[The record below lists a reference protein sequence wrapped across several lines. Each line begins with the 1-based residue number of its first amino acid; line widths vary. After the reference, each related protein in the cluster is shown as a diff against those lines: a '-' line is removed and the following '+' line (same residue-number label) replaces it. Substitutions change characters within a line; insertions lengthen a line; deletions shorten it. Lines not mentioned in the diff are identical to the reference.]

1 MKIAVVDDNK
11 EVLNSIEELLNNS
24 IFGNNDIYTYQD
36 TYKLEK
42 LLLKENI
49 DLLFIDIKLEDNNGI
64 DFIKNNKKILNHTNI
79 VYITGY
85 DEYIEKIFETEPIYL
100 LKKPI
105 TKDKLLKVFNKIF
118 DKQND
123 KYLLLKTGKE
133 ICKIPIKDIVYIES
147 FGRIVEIHLINNVK
161 KPFYNKISNI
171 IDLLP
176 NNFIRTHKSYIV
188 NLNKVKNYNKKE
200 ITMDNNTII
209 PISRL
214 KYSEINNKIT
224 NYIKEMNTYE

>member
-1 MKIAVVDDNK
+1 M
-11 EVLNSIEELLNNS
+11 
-24 IFGNNDIYTYQD
+24 
-36 TYKLEK
+36 
-42 LLLKENI
+42 
-49 DLLFIDIKLEDNNGI
+49 
-64 DFIKNNKKILNHTNI
+64 
-79 VYITGY
+79 
-85 DEYIEKIFETEPIYL
+85 

-188 NLNKVKNYNKKE
+188 NLNKVKKYNKKE